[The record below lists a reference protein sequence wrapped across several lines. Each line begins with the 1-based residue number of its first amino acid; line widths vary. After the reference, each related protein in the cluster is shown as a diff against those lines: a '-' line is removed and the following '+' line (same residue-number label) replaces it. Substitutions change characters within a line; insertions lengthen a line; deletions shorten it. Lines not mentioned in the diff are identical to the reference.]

1 MIKNSKPQNYG
12 NANFIV
18 EQKQLECKL
27 TMLKYENTFDF
38 YSEEPSSILIK
49 KENNNEEWIGTSI
62 LRIRIWNRKNQSCSW
77 SVYAN
82 DRHEFNR
89 IVIRKVV
96 WDMDKD
102 IENAKVYAKKDKKE
116 LLILWPFIT
125 TFNKFIFTS
134 EAENVIEMIKNF
146 DSTIEK
152 GIILYE
158 NKNPTWEWRDIE
170 VLRLYDWGQVHAIWN
185 TNKKNEEIEEKI
197 KKLISIFNL
206 FIEKTYDN
214 VHSMSLN
221 YSINPEEYKQIYMNS
236 INP

>member
-1 MIKNSKPQNYG
+1 MIENSKPQNYG

-18 EQKQLECKL
+18 EQKQSECKL

-49 KENNNEEWIGTSI
+49 KENNKEWIANAI
-62 LRIRIWNRKNQSCSW
+62 LRIRIWHRKNQSYSW

-82 DRHEFNR
+82 DRHEFNK

-102 IENAKVYAKKDKKE
+102 IENARVCANKDKKK

-125 TFNKFIFTS
+125 TFNKFIS
-134 EAENVIEMIKNF
+134 ACEAANVIEMIKNL

-170 VLRLYDWGQVHAIWN
+170 VFRLYDWGQVHAIWN
-185 TNKKNEEIEEKI
+185 TNKKNEEIEKKV
-197 KKLISIFNL
+197 KKLISILNL
-206 FIEKTYDN
+206 LIEKTHDN
-214 VHSMSLN
+214 IYSMSLN
-221 YSINPEEYKQIYMNS
+221 YSINPEKYKEVYMENT
-236 INP
+236 NL